1 MILPILES
9 LESTSSRIEKEAI
22 LRGLSLEEESLF
34 KRVCEMTYSPTIDYY
49 IRQYDNTGLHAGLV
63 DLDDA
68 LNDLEMITSRK
79 VTGNAARDLLEQL
92 SHNLSTNDAEVLW
105 KIVQRDLRCGIS
117 ASTINKIWPNLIYV
131 HPYMRCNSFNEK
143 NLSALKFPC
152 ISQTKEDGLYV
163 DIIVDEDGD
172 VTYRSRSGSFLSFS
186 NPELEGALYQFA
198 GNVFMGEGLVLD
210 ETGELSAREVG
221 NGYLNSNDIDTNR
234 ICFVLWDMV
243 DLESYEKKLCK
254 TPYSTRYSNLIN
266 TIEFINHD
274 RLRLVGSKQVSN
286 AEELIVHFKENLEKG
301 KEGTVAKN
309 LNGQWKPGTSKDQ
322 IKMKIEFTCELE
334 VTEVVEGTGKNV
346 GKLGALRCKSACGKL
361 TVSAGGGYSDKQRV
375 EYYDQSMI
383 GKIIEVKSNDIM
395 SKDGQHS
402 LFLPRHVKVR
412 FDKTEADTLERVIEQ
427 RESFIK
433 LVDKAS

>member
-1 MILPILES
+1 MILPILEA

-22 LRGLSLEEESLF
+22 LRGLTPEEESLF
-34 KRVCEMTYSPTIDYY
+34 KRVCEMAYSPTIDYY
-49 IRQYDNTGLHAGLV
+49 IRKYDRSSINEGTLTLEEAMDELGLV
-63 DLDDA
+63 VDR
-68 LNDLEMITSRK
+68 E
-79 VTGNAARDLLEQL
+79 VTGNAAKQLLEL
-92 SHNLSTNDAEVLW
+92 LDLELNTDDAEVLW
-105 KIVQRDLRCGIS
+105 RIVQRDLRCGIS
-117 ASTINKIWPNLIYV
+117 ASTINKIWPGLIYV

-143 NLSALKFPC
+143 NLANLKFPC

-163 DIIVDEDGD
+163 DIIVEDDGD
-172 VTYRSRSGSFLSFS
+172 VTYRSRSGSFFQFQ
-186 NPELEGALYQFA
+186 NPEIDAALSNHPGF
-198 GNVFMGEGLVLD
+198 VFMGEALVLD
-210 ETGELSAREVG
+210 EEGEISAREVG

-243 DLESYEKKLCK
+243 DLQSYEKKLCK
-254 TPYSTRYSNLIN
+254 TPYSKRLSNLEAAHGKIN
-266 TIEFINHD
+266 NPRF
-274 RLRLVGSKQVSN
+274 RLVDTSHVN
-286 AEELIVHFKENLEKG
+286 DAEQLIAHFKENLEKG

-361 TVSAGGGYSDKQRV
+361 TVSVGGGYSDKQRV
-375 EYYDQSMI
+375 EYYDQSMV

-433 LVDKAS
+433 LLDETR